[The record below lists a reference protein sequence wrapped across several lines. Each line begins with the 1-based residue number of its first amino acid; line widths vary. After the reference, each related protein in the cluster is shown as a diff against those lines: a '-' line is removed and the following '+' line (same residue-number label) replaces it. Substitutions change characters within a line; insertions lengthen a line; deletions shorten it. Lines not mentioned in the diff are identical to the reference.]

1 MLDEIRRAE
10 REKEFMAEKIKL
22 EERIL
27 EEERKRMKD
36 NESKIKE
43 VED

>member
-1 MLDEIRRAE
+1 MDELKRAE
-10 REKEFMAEKIKL
+10 REKEFMAEKNKL

-27 EEERKRMKD
+27 EEERKRMKE

-43 VED
+43 VEE